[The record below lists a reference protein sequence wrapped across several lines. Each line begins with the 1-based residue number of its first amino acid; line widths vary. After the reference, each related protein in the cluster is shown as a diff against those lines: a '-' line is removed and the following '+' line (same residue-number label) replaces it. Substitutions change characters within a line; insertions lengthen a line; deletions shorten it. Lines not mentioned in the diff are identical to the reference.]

1 LAPNDRQRVEAHD
14 HVQWRLPD
22 GADPLITQRQ

>member
-1 LAPNDRQRVEAHD
+1 LASNDRQRVEAHD
-14 HVQWRLPD
+14 DVQWQVPD